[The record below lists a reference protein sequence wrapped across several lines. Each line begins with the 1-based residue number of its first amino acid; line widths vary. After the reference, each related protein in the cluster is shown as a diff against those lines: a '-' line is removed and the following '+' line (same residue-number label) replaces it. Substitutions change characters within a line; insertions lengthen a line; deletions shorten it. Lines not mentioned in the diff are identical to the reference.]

1 VSSLLFPFLA
11 LCLVPFAFLL
21 FTFPMLPSDLLS
33 YRYQGETIVPKRLS
47 IDESAIALAINQINC
62 FQDAIGTTLG
72 ELNRKLLEL
81 EGDSPD
87 YRVKRGLA
95 HLLKNTFAT
104 FEIISPLEPQL
115 LRQRVFASAAKI
127 TTIPENRDRTLE
139 IIASSLS
146 QELNREILP
155 HEIEKGLYADLQEN
169 RIFTQFDPPIP
180 EALLHRYNLS
190 QVQGIFYRA
199 SHLVI
204 NAHRNDPGEYKLLFR
219 YLKLFQLMA
228 YIEGDADTGF
238 TITIDGPTSL
248 FKASTRYGLALA
260 KMIPALL
267 HVSKWSLKA
276 KLQNRDS
283 YTNSIKTSYF
293 SLDDRCG
300 LVTHYPPGKPYDS
313 MLETSFARSW
323 EKAKTVWRLEREVDL
338 VPLPGSV
345 MIPDFRL
352 VHPDGRN
359 YLLEI
364 VGYWRPE
371 YLQKKFSQVRRADAD
386 NLILA
391 VSERLNLEKA
401 GVKFTDLPAR
411 IIWFKDKLSPQSV
424 LDILA

>member
-1 VSSLLFPFLA
+1 
-11 LCLVPFAFLL
+11 
-21 FTFPMLPSDLLS
+21 MLPTDLLI
-33 YRYQGETIVPKRLS
+33 YRQNGETIIPKRLA
-47 IDESAIALAINQINC
+47 IDSAATISLATDQITC
-62 FQDAIGTTLG
+62 FQNTLGATQG

-95 HLLKNTFAT
+95 HLLKNSFST

-115 LRQRVFASAAKI
+115 LRRKVFASAANSVPIPQNRTK
-127 TTIPENRDRTLE
+127 TIESL
-139 IIASSLS
+139 ASHLGA
-146 QELNREILP
+146 ELHREVLP

-169 RIFTQFDPPIP
+169 RILTEFDPPTP
-180 EALLHRYNLS
+180 EALVYRYNLS

-199 SHLVI
+199 AHIII

-238 TITIDGPTSL
+238 TITMDGPASL
-248 FKASTRYGLALA
+248 FKPSTRYGLALA
-260 KMIPALL
+260 KMLPALL

-276 KLQNRDS
+276 KLQSRDS
-283 YTNSIKTSYF
+283 YSGNPKTGYF
-293 SLDDRCG
+293 SLNDKCG
-300 LVTHYPPGKPYDS
+300 LVTHYPPGKTYDS
-313 MLETSFARSW
+313 MLEASFAKSW
-323 EKAKTVWRLEREVDL
+323 EKAKTEWRLEREVDL
-338 VPLPGSV
+338 IPLPGSV

-359 YLLEI
+359 FLLEI

-371 YLQKKFSQVRRADAD
+371 YLKKKFYQVRRAEAN

-391 VSERLNLEKA
+391 VSERLNLDKA
-401 GVKFTDLPAR
+401 GIKFTDVPAR
-411 IIWFKDKLSPQSV
+411 LIWFKDKLSPKAV
-424 LDILA
+424 LAIL